1 MYVYF
6 CLFNNYFFPLLF
18 PAFGKVI
25 LLINGALSYL
35 ENKTWQL
42 ELQKQ
47 KLHII
52 TTSFSLCCNLFSQEI
67 VNRYIKKHHMSNL
80 SFCDFCFLLFS
91 VLW

>member
-1 MYVYF
+1 MFIFIYLTIISFHCYF
-6 CLFNNYFFPLLF
+6 LHLERVTLLR
-18 PAFGKVI
+18 
-25 LLINGALSYL
+25 NGALRYL